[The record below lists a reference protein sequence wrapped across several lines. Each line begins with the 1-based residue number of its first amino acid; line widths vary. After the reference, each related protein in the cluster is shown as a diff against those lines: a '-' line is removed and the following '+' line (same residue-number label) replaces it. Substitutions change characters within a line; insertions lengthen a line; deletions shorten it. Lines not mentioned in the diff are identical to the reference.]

1 MCDCVLGEVG
11 YAILF
16 DGRFL
21 FAALFE
27 ELDELLFAPWYQG
40 ARQAISALTGNF
52 IKYSWW
58 RVEREMW

>member
-27 ELDELLFAPWYQG
+27 ELDVLLSG
-40 ARQAISALTGNF
+40 C
-52 IKYSWW
+52 
-58 RVEREMW
+58 